1 MSKQMRGVSN
11 AQMSQMKR
19 SLAGAVS
26 EKDVESA
33 WRTLFSQY
41 FIKDITY
48 DIDSPHNTD
57 GYIQYQ
63 DFTNGQVG
71 ILLEF
76 KDDLDFGKE
85 YDRAVVVAQM
95 IYYLKKFRDSGD
107 AVPSI
112 LFAADKRQAF
122 ILYAPNFYHYL
133 DEGYNFT
140 LPPSSAS
147 KETQLMNDLLLD
159 PNLNTWTY
167 RFDGTTDEVNAN
179 IKEVFK
185 EIEGIRHETGGS
197 TNVHKVKISEQNI
210 QHLFTRFSEY
220 GLKDSGLDAVEQVGL
235 FMQLLK
241 GVNDPNVYLNPNNP
255 NILMIHNKQYRVQG
269 TFVTSFFKHYDRRLK
284 PSEVDALTAIADN
297 LIEDTKRRYH
307 GDFWT
312 PLHLV
317 VRSQEYLED
326 VLGKDYR
333 TNTLVWDPSAGTS
346 NLTRDYQYSNLY
358 VSTLH
363 QAELDM
369 GKTYN
374 PGAKAKFQYDFLND
388 DVDKT
393 PETHPNADDWV
404 MPNNLFNALV
414 EAGKTGQRV
423 LFYTNPPY
431 GTANS
436 NSQTG
441 GVAKK
446 GMSNTLTSQYMKDN
460 KWGASSQQLYAQF
473 FARVYKLQED
483 FGLTNLVIGF
493 FTPTI
498 HFTGGS
504 YFKGFND
511 RFFGLFEHLTGNLF
525 SAGEFQGTSDNWG
538 VTFSIYKHK
547 IGVEQDTFELNIE
560 DSEYCDEE
568 MMVKMIHKGLKHYR
582 RVATKDLIGTWVR
595 EPIKGVKQLMGSE
608 YPILTSALKFK
619 TTDTTKKRASLLA
632 DALGYMVYG
641 GSSVG
646 ESASGVYQLTSVASR
661 GNGVNI
667 LPSNFERVMVGLSA
681 RRVVSTNWV
690 NAKDNYTKPN
700 QTLPQDFILDC
711 IIYALFDNLSFQAA
725 YRNWEYAPG
734 QTYSN
739 TQLPGVWA
747 NQFFWVPL
755 AQVLEWTDTPV
766 TSLIYQDARGD
777 SDRFVARYLQG
788 KQLSDEAQALL
799 DEGTEL
805 YRLSLQYRFLASHSI
820 PGVHPTAWDSGYTQ
834 IKRIL
839 DEHHPNKGYNK
850 EFLSKREDLRAKI
863 EEGVYRYG
871 MLVK

>member
-1 MSKQMRGVSN
+1 MAKQMRGVSN

-19 SLAGAVS
+19 SLAVAVS

-48 DIDSPHNTD
+48 EIDSPHNTD
-57 GYIQYQ
+57 GYIKYQ

-107 AVPSI
+107 ALPSI

-147 KETQLMNDLLLD
+147 KETQLMQNLLHD

-167 RFDGTTDEVNAN
+167 HFDGTTAEVNAN
-179 IKEVFK
+179 INEVFK

-197 TNVHKVKISEQNI
+197 TKVHKVKISEQNI

-255 NILMIHNKQYRVQG
+255 NIIMIHNKQYRVQG

-284 PSEVDALTAIADN
+284 PSEVDSLTAIADN

-346 NLTRDYQYSNLY
+346 NLTRDYQYTNLY

-369 GKTYN
+369 GKDYN
-374 PGAKAKFQYDFLND
+374 PGSKAKFQYDFLND

-431 GTANS
+431 GTANNLTMDGS
-436 NSQTG
+436 T
-441 GVAKK
+441 KK
-446 GMSNTLTSQYMKDN
+446 GMANTLINQYMKGN
-460 KWGASSQQLYAQF
+460 KWGKSSQQLYAQF

-483 FGLTNLVIGF
+483 FGLTNLYIGF

-511 RFFGLFEHLTGNLF
+511 RFFGRFEHLTGNLF
-525 SAGEFQGTSDNWG
+525 SAGEFQGTADTWG
-538 VTFSIYKHK
+538 
-547 IGVEQDTFELNIE
+547 G
-560 DSEYCDEE
+560 
-568 MMVKMIHKGLKHYR
+568 
-582 RVATKDLIGTWVR
+582 
-595 EPIKGVKQLMGSE
+595 
-608 YPILTSALKFK
+608 
-619 TTDTTKKRASLLA
+619 
-632 DALGYMVYG
+632 
-641 GSSVG
+641 
-646 ESASGVYQLTSVASR
+646 
-661 GNGVNI
+661 
-667 LPSNFERVMVGLSA
+667 
-681 RRVVSTNWV
+681 
-690 NAKDNYTKPN
+690 
-700 QTLPQDFILDC
+700 
-711 IIYALFDNLSFQAA
+711 
-725 YRNWEYAPG
+725 
-734 QTYSN
+734 
-739 TQLPGVWA
+739 
-747 NQFFWVPL
+747 
-755 AQVLEWTDTPV
+755 
-766 TSLIYQDARGD
+766 
-777 SDRFVARYLQG
+777 
-788 KQLSDEAQALL
+788 
-799 DEGTEL
+799 
-805 YRLSLQYRFLASHSI
+805 
-820 PGVHPTAWDSGYTQ
+820 
-834 IKRIL
+834 
-839 DEHHPNKGYNK
+839 
-850 EFLSKREDLRAKI
+850 
-863 EEGVYRYG
+863 
-871 MLVK
+871 